1 MTVQLDHTI
10 VAAPDN
16 TVSATFLSEIM
27 GLAEPKQMGHF
38 VAVET
43 DNGVTF
49 DFASTDERIRSQHYA
64 FLVGDD
70 DFDEIFGRIRERDLP
85 YWADPGQNQP
95 GEIRHR
101 GESRGIYFED
111 PGGHLLEILTRPE
124 GA

>member
-1 MTVQLDHTI
+1 MSVQLDHTI

-16 TVSATFLSEIM
+16 TASATFLSEIM
-27 GLAEPKQMGHF
+27 GLPEPKQMGHF
-38 VAVET
+38 MAVEA

-49 DFASTDERIRSQHYA
+49 DFVSTDEEIRSQHYA

-70 DFDEIFGRIRERDLP
+70 DFDQIFGRIRARDLP
-85 YWADPGQNQP
+85 FWADPGQNEL
-95 GEIRHR
+95 GEVRLR